1 MNYLCKSND
10 ISIRKMEDDIK
21 DYSLMAKWLSTG
33 EILDYYGGRNNP
45 LDLEEA
51 MKKFAP
57 RIMAEEAVVPCFME
71 YNGMAI
77 GYIQY
82 YRIEPNGY
90 DVRDAINMKN
100 YRLPYGIDL
109 FIGESDAFL
118 SISQ

>member
-45 LDLEEA
+45 LDLEEV

-57 RIMAEEAVVPCFME
+57 RIMAEEAVEPCFME

-90 DVRDAINMKN
+90 DVGDAINMKN